1 MQLYLHFLQETE
13 HKLAFLELAHLVA
26 NADGFVN
33 RKEQGYLRSYMD
45 EMDIP
50 REAVDIPAPRELAA
64 IIGGIKDEQVR
75 NIFFAE
81 MLLLIFADGD
91 YNDDE
96 KQLVQDMKRL
106 LGFSDETYEAFKSW
120 VVRMDK
126 LRIEGMKLILSSHV
140 PSL

>member
-1 MQLYLHFLQETE
+1 MFLHFLQETE

-33 RKEQGYLRSYMD
+33 RKEQGYIRSYMD
-45 EMDIP
+45 EMDIS
-50 REAVDIPAPRELAA
+50 REGVDFPAPRELAD
-64 IIGGIKDEQVR
+64 IIGGIKDEQVK

-81 MLLLIFADGD
+81 ILLLIFADGD

-96 KQLVQDMKRL
+96 KQLVQDMKQL
-106 LGFSDETYEAFKSW
+106 LGFTDETYEAFKSW

-126 LRIEGMKLILSSHV
+126 LRIEGMKLILSSHRA
-140 PSL
+140 